1 MPSRRTV
8 LAAAAVITA
17 GCSGQGSESTTS
29 AGESDEPAG
38 DSSSAPPVDVTAVA
52 NWHFETGHEGL
63 GLVALGGGP
72 ETPVVYAGRGVDP
85 NAEDPADQ
93 PAGDTTAE
101 NYPLYALGLESGRKQ
116 WRTPLSNPVQ
126 ARPVYAGDADAGT
139 ARLYV
144 VTGSQEPQSNR
155 FALHALDPTSGEPY
169 WSVSAEDGSLHLL
182 ATTEDTVFV
191 GQRADR
197 PDQSA
202 QAISALDAADG
213 AERWRIESGPL
224 VRDTSAHTLRRE
236 TLFVTT
242 QTRLRALEPATG
254 DERWHVDATDDGDL
268 AGPAFGSRS
277 KRVAVGSGTVLRALS
292 LTGGEELWRRDLEFE
307 ITDIT
312 TPSAATSSTIFVDA
326 PDGRLLA
333 VNPVDGGNVWS
344 HTGTG
349 DRGTLTVARTSDSLY
364 VGSGGVYAINPVS
377 GQQRWFFTPDVQGA
391 LGVHASTAVFASA
404 VDAGRLWALDPGSGE
419 RHWGIAPGAGFAGP
433 ATAGEVAV
441 LGVDGTVYALDG
453 SAAP

>member
-8 LAAAAVITA
+8 LAVAAMITA
-17 GCSGQGSESTTS
+17 GCSGQGSESPTS
-29 AGESDEPAG
+29 AGASDDSAG
-38 DSSSAPPVDVTAVA
+38 GSSTAPVDVAAVA
-52 NWHFETGHEGL
+52 NWRFETDHEAL
-63 GLVALGGGP
+63 GLIELGGGP
-72 ETPVVYAGRGVDP
+72 DTPVIYAGRGVDP
-85 NAEDPADQ
+85 NAKDAAD
-93 PAGDTTAE
+93 PAGDTTDE
-101 NYPLYALGLESGRKQ
+101 PYPLYALGLENGREQ

-144 VTGSQEPQSNR
+144 VTGRREPRDNG

-169 WSVSAEDGSLHLL
+169 WNVDAEDGSLHLL
-182 ATTEDTVFV
+182 ATTKDTVFV

-202 QAISALDAADG
+202 QAVFALDAANG
-213 AERWRIESGPL
+213 TERWRIGSGPL
-224 VRDTSAHTLRRE
+224 VRDPSAHALRRG

-242 QTRLRALEPATG
+242 QTRLRALEPASG
-254 DERWHVDATDDGDL
+254 DERWHVDATDGADL

-277 KRVAVGSGTVLRALS
+277 KRVAVGSGTTLRALS
-292 LTGGEELWRRDLEFE
+292 LTGDELWRRDLAFE
-307 ITDIT
+307 ITNIT
-312 TPSAATSSTIFVDA
+312 TPPAAMSSTIFVDA

-349 DRGTLTVARTSDSLY
+349 DRGTLTVTRTSDSLY

-377 GQQRWFFTPDVQGA
+377 GQQRWSFAPDVQGA
-391 LGVHASTAVFASA
+391 IGVDASTTVFASA
-404 VDAGRLWALDPGSGE
+404 VDAGRLWALDPKLGE
-419 RHWGIAPGAGFAGP
+419 QRWTVAPGVGFAGP
-433 ATAGEVAV
+433 VNAGDLAV
-441 LGVDGTVYALDG
+441 IGVDGTVYALDG
-453 SAAP
+453 SGAP